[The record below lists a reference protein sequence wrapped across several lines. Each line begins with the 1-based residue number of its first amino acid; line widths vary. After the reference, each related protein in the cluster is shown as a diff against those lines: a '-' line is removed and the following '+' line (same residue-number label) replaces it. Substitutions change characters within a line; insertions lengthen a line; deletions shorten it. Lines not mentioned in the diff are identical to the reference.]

1 MLTETVEQVDEGLA
15 RLLEMVRAGK
25 LTAARL
31 KDLIS
36 VSRSWEAKVTAMQ
49 TDAAR
54 LIAQQESHGDGG
66 ASVLRDQAGKT
77 KHQARRSLGTAE
89 VLDEMPGLRAAVD
102 SGEVALANA
111 ERLADAA
118 QRTDPEA
125 VDSASDLLAMARDL
139 PPDKFA
145 REASAWAQRH
155 QPDHGHQDWLDKRR
169 RRYLKTWRQKD
180 GSVRLDGLLDPETGT
195 RICNRLQGAAE
206 ELRRQDQKTARTGNP
221 NSGLGPALSS
231 GPGTASGGQAVS
243 EGLAFGDGPAS
254 SQSSTADG
262 GPRGGSPASE
272 APGSGRSQ
280 SSAADGGPRGGEGL
294 RSWGQLRADALD
306 LLTSGDAEGLTGGGS
321 GGRPKAEIIA
331 VADIG
336 VLAGDNPAGRC
347 EIPGTGPVPPE
358 VLQRIA
364 CDAQLTG
371 LIFADGKPL
380 YHGSTV
386 RTATAAQWRMLIAR
400 DRGCIGCGAPP
411 EQCQAHHIVPYARL
425 RRTDIDNLVLV
436 CWRCHHN
443 IHDHHWRVTHQNG
456 KPALQPPDPQAP
468 PNPADGSHPYD
479 TRDART
485 SQPQRSPGGGGSD
498 PAVGPAR
505 DTRGTRPQRSPGGGG
520 SDPAV
525 GPARDTRGT
534 RPQRLPRNSRPA
546 RTRTGPAPNKAGPDP
561 PASGPDPPQQTPALF
576 NT

>member
-1 MLTETVEQVDEGLA
+1 MFTETVEQVDEGLTQ
-15 RLLEMVRAGK
+15 LLATVRAGE

-31 KDLIS
+31 KDLIAS
-36 VSRSWEAKVTAMQ
+36 SRSWEAKVTALQ

-118 QRTDPEA
+118 QRTAPEA
-125 VDSASDLLAMARDL
+125 VDSASDLLAMAREL

-145 REASAWAQRH
+145 REASAWTQRH
-155 QPDHGHQDWLDKRR
+155 QPDHGHSDWLEKRR
-169 RRYLKTWRQKD
+169 QRYLKTWRQKD

-195 RICNRLQGAAE
+195 RICSRLQSAAE
-206 ELRRQDQKTARTGNP
+206 QLRRQDQQSARA
-221 NSGLGPALSS
+221 NSENSDISPD
-231 GPGTASGGQAVS
+231 PASGDQTVN
-243 EGLAFGDGPAS
+243 EGLAFGGGPAG
-254 SQSSTADG
+254 SQSPAASGDPRDG
-262 GPRGGSPASE
+262 ESP
-272 APGSGRSQ
+272 
-280 SSAADGGPRGGEGL
+280 
-294 RSWGQLRADALD
+294 RSWDQLRADALE
-306 LLTSGDAEGLTGGGS
+306 LLTSGDAEESNASGRGS

-336 VLAGDNPAGRC
+336 VLTGQNPAGRC
-347 EIPGTGPVPPE
+347 EIPGAGPVPPE

-371 LIFADGKPL
+371 LIFANGKPL
-380 YHGSTV
+380 YHGASV
-386 RTATAAQWRMLIAR
+386 RTATSTQWRMLIAR
-400 DRGCIGCGAPP
+400 DRGCVGCGADH
-411 EQCQAHHIVPYARL
+411 EQCQAHHIVPYARS

-443 IHDHHWRVTHQNG
+443 IHDHHWRVVHQNG
-456 KPALQPPDPQAP
+456 KPALQPPNPQTP
-468 PNPADGSHPYD
+468 PNPADDRHPHD
-479 TRDART
+479 TRDARA
-485 SQPQRSPGGGGSD
+485 SRPQRSPGGGGGG

-505 DTRGTRPQRSPGGGG
+505 DTRAPRPQRPPRSP
-520 SDPAV
+520 
-525 GPARDTRGT
+525 
-534 RPQRLPRNSRPA
+534 QPA
-546 RTRTGPAPNKAGPDP
+546 RTQTRPVPNRAGPDP
-561 PASGPDPPQQTPALF
+561 SARGPDLPPQTPALF
-576 NT
+576 TV